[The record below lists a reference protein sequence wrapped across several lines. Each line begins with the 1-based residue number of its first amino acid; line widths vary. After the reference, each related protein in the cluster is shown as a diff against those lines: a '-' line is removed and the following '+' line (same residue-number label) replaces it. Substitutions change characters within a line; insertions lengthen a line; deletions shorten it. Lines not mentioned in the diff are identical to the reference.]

1 MSEKYL
7 DQEFILRSDGKF
19 YKRTTVVSPVHN
31 ADQMLSAVK
40 DDGIPVIF
48 PFKQTMNIP
57 DLDKSFPVYCMV
69 YSHCP
74 NVVTAFIKLN
84 EFPFPESWL
93 WKETGQP
100 HYSLGIGNTGD
111 REIPDTRSIIWK
123 PTRDGLELFIAV
135 IIDTTKQSFG
145 SPILFVL
152 DETNTPYVP
161 NIANVFDDGR
171 ICTGSDWQQDFSQGY
186 ELDTLTNNIRNLY
199 RSPCN
204 NDLRTSG
211 DRERQYM
218 RFNERGDTLASLSEP
233 GLITDND
240 YRFYMKHTNSKVID
254 FIQNAKF

>member
-31 ADQMLSAVK
+31 ADQILSAVK
-40 DDGIPVIF
+40 DNGIPVIF
-48 PFKQTMNIP
+48 PFVQTISIPELNKNIP
-57 DLDKSFPVYCMV
+57 TYSMV
-69 YSHCP
+69 YSHQP
-74 NVVTAFIKLN
+74 HIVTTFVKLN

-93 WKETGQP
+93 WKQAGQP

-111 REIPDTRSIIWK
+111 REIPDTRSIIWR
-123 PTRDGLELFIAV
+123 PTLDGLELFIAV
-135 IIDTTKQSFG
+135 TLDTHSCQFG

-152 DETNTPYVP
+152 DETKTPYVP

-171 ICTGSDWQQDFSQGY
+171 ICTGGDWRQDFSRGF
-186 ELDTLTNNIRNLY
+186 ELDTLTGNIYNLY

-204 NDLRTSG
+204 NDLRNSE
-211 DRERQYM
+211 REREYM
-218 RFNERGDTLASLSEP
+218 RFTERGDTLCSLPEP

-240 YRFYMKHTNSKVID
+240 HRFYMKHTNSKVID
-254 FIQNAKF
+254 FVQHVKF